1 MVKCNFCGE
10 ELPKGG
16 GKLYAKKDG
25 TTYYFCSN
33 KCEKNLI
40 ELKRKPV
47 RTKWTKEY
55 NKLKQ
60 TLLSSKE
67 HHKEDEKKT
76 KESKTKTAKK
86 ADKKK

>member
-1 MVKCNFCGE
+1 MVKCNFCGND
-10 ELPKGG
+10 LPIGG

-33 KCEKNLI
+33 KCEKNVIL
-40 ELKRKPV
+40 LGRKPV
-47 RTKWTKEY
+47 KTKWTKEY

-67 HHKEDEKKT
+67 HAKS
-76 KESKTKTAKK
+76 ESKETAKAEK
-86 ADKKK
+86 NENKKSK

>member
-1 MVKCNFCGE
+1 MVKCSFCGK
-10 ELPKGG
+10 ELPAGG

-25 TTYYFCSN
+25 TTYHFCSN

-40 ELKRKPV
+40 VLKRKPV
-47 RTKWTKEY
+47 KIKWTAAY

-67 HHKEDEKKT
+67 HEKKE
-76 KESKTKTAKK
+76 KEQNKNSK
-86 ADKKK
+86 

>member
-1 MVKCNFCGE
+1 MVKCDFCGK
-10 ELPKGG
+10 ELPVGG

-25 TTYYFCSN
+25 ASYHFCSN

-47 RTKWTKEY
+47 KVKWTNAY

-67 HHKEDEKKT
+67 GEKT
-76 KESKTKTAKK
+76 KSKK
-86 ADKKK
+86 